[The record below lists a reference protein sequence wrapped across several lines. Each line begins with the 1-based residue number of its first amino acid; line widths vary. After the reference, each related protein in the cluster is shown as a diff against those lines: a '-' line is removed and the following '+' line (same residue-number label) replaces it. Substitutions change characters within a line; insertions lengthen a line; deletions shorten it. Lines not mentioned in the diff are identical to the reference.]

1 MKVAEHLAAATEPL
15 ISFEIIPPKR
25 GGRIKDLLDVVDGIV
40 RYGPKFIDVT
50 SHGAEVIYEET
61 PGGIRKKVKRK
72 RPGTLGI
79 CALIQSKYGI
89 DAVPHVLCEG
99 FTREE
104 TEDFLI
110 DIQYLGIENIM
121 ALRGDAPARE
131 KIKEGERTFN
141 RTARDLVVQAAN
153 MNRGVY
159 LEDLL
164 DAEPSS
170 FCIGVAGYPEKH
182 YAAPNLET
190 DIRNLKDKVDAGAD
204 YVVTQMFF
212 DNAVYFRFVDAC
224 RAAGVSVPIIPGIKI
239 VHSRHQL
246 TSVPQSFHVNIPF
259 ELSEEILRSDEE
271 RAVEAGVRWTARQAG
286 ELLEHKV
293 PAIHFYVTGR
303 SDPIDGVMR
312 RLGM

>member
-1 MKVAEHLAAATEPL
+1 MKVIEHLASAKQPL

-25 GGRIKDLLDVVDGIV
+25 GGRLKDLLDIVD
-40 RYGPKFIDVT
+40 RLSSYGPKFIDVT
-50 SHGAEVIYEET
+50 SHGAEIVYEET
-61 PGGIRKKVKRK
+61 AGGIRKKVKRK

-110 DIQYLGIENIM
+110 DIQYLGIENVM
-121 ALRGDAPARE
+121 ALRGDAPSRD
-131 KIKEGERTFN
+131 KPNPGGKTFN
-141 RTARDLVVQAAN
+141 RSARDLVLQTAS

-170 FCIGVAGYPEKH
+170 FCVGVAGYPDKH
-182 YAAPNLET
+182 YASPNLRT
-190 DIRNLKDKVDAGAD
+190 DIRSLKEKVDAGAD

-212 DNAVYFRFVDAC
+212 DNAAYFRFVESC
-224 RAAGVSVPIIPGIKI
+224 RAEGISVPIIPGLKI

-246 TSVPQSFHVNIPF
+246 TSVPLNFHVDIPF
-259 ELSEEILRSDEE
+259 ELTEEIQRSDEAYAE
-271 RAVEAGVRWTARQAG
+271 EAGVRWAARQAE
-286 ELLEHKV
+286 ELLGRGV
-293 PAIHFYVTGR
+293 PAIHFYVTGQ
-303 SDPIDGVMR
+303 SDPIARVMAL
-312 RLGM
+312 LGL

>member
-1 MKVAEHLAAATEPL
+1 VKVTEHLARATRPL

-25 GGRIKDLLDVVDGIV
+25 GGRLKDLLDVVDGIV
-40 RYGPKFIDVT
+40 RYDPKFIDVT

-61 PGGIRKKVKRK
+61 ASGIRKKIKRK

-79 CALIQSKYGI
+79 CALIQTKYGI

-121 ALRGDAPARE
+121 ALRGDTPARD
-131 KIKEGERTFN
+131 KPKPGGKTFN
-141 RTARDLVVQAAN
+141 QSARDLVAQTAN

-164 DAEPSS
+164 DAEPSA

-182 YAAPNLET
+182 FAAPNLET
-190 DIRNLKDKVDAGAD
+190 DIRNLKEKVDAGAD

-212 DNAVYFRFVDAC
+212 DNAAYFRFVDAC
-224 RAAGVSVPIIPGIKI
+224 RAEGITVPIVPGIKI
-239 VHSRHQL
+239 LNSRHQL
-246 TSVPQSFHVNIPF
+246 TSIPLSFHVDIPF
-259 ELSEEILRSDEE
+259 ELSEEILQSDEAHAE
-271 RAVEAGVRWTARQAG
+271 EAGIRWAVRQVE
-286 ELLEHKV
+286 ELLNRTV

-303 SDPIDGVMR
+303 ADPIDKVMAA
-312 RLGM
+312 LGL

>member
-1 MKVAEHLAAATEPL
+1 MKVIEHLAAAARPL

-25 GGRIKDLLDVVDGIV
+25 GGRLKDLLDIVDGIA
-40 RYGPKFIDVT
+40 RYHPKFIDVT
-50 SHGAEVIYEET
+50 SHGAEIIYDET

-121 ALRGDAPARE
+121 ALRGDAPARD
-131 KIKEGERTFN
+131 KPNPGGRTFN
-141 RTARDLVVQAAN
+141 RSAADLVLQTAN
-153 MNRGVY
+153 MNRGIY
-159 LEDLL
+159 LEDLV

-182 YAAPNLET
+182 FASPNLKT
-190 DIRNLKDKVDAGAD
+190 DIRNLKGKIDAGAD

-212 DNAVYFRFVDAC
+212 DNAVYFRFVEEC
-224 RAAGVSVPIIPGIKI
+224 RAQGISVPIIPGLKI
-239 VHSRHQL
+239 IHSRHQL
-246 TSVPQSFHVNIPF
+246 TSIPLNFHVNIPF
-259 ELSEEILRSDEE
+259 ELSEEILRSNED
-271 RAVEAGVRWTARQAG
+271 RAEEAGIRWAARQA
-286 ELLEHKV
+286 ENLLDHGV
-293 PAIHFYVTGR
+293 PAIHLYVTGQA
-303 SDPIDGVMR
+303 DPVAGVMALL
-312 RLGM
+312 RL

>member
-1 MKVAEHLAAATEPL
+1 MKVTEHLAAAARPL

-25 GGRIKDLLDVVDGIV
+25 GGRIKDLLDIIDDIA
-40 RYGPKFIDVT
+40 RYDPKFIDVT

-79 CALIQSKYGI
+79 CALIQKKYGI

-110 DIQYLGIENIM
+110 DLQYLGIENLM
-121 ALRGDAPARE
+121 ALRGDAPVRD
-131 KIKEGERTFN
+131 KPSPPGKTFN
-141 RTARDLVVQAAN
+141 RNARDLVEQVAN
-153 MNRGVY
+153 MNRGIY

-164 DAEPSS
+164 DAEPSA

-182 YAAPNLET
+182 FASPNLTT
-190 DIRNLKDKVDAGAD
+190 DIRSLKEKVEAGAE
-204 YVVTQMFF
+204 YIVTQMFF
-212 DNAVYFRFVDAC
+212 DNRAYFTFVDLC
-224 RAAGVSVPIIPGIKI
+224 RAEGITVPIIPGLKI
-239 VHSRHQL
+239 IYSRHQL
-246 TSVPQSFHVNIPF
+246 TSIPLNFHVDIPF
-259 ELSEEILRSDEE
+259 ELSEEILRSDDRQAE
-271 RAVEAGVRWTARQAG
+271 EAGIRWTARQAE
-286 ELLEHKV
+286 ELLGRNV

-303 SDPIDGVMR
+303 SDPINKVRDI
-312 RLGM
+312 LGL

>member
-1 MKVAEHLAAATEPL
+1 MKVIEHLANAARPL
-15 ISFEIIPPKR
+15 VSFEIIPPKR
-25 GGRIKDLLDVVDGIV
+25 GGRLKDLLEIVDDLA
-40 RYGPKFIDVT
+40 RFDPKFIDVT
-50 SHGAEVIYEET
+50 SHGAEIIYEET
-61 PGGIRKKVKRK
+61 AEGIRKKVKRK

-121 ALRGDAPARE
+121 ALRGDVPARE
-131 KIKEGERTFN
+131 KPKPGGKTFN
-141 RTARDLVVQAAN
+141 RGARDLVLQTAS

-182 YAAPNLET
+182 HASPNLQT
-190 DIRNLKDKVDAGAD
+190 DIRNLKEKVEAGAD

-212 DNAVYFRFVDAC
+212 DNAAYVRFVESC
-224 RAAGVSVPIIPGIKI
+224 RAEGISVPIIPGLKI
-239 VHSRHQL
+239 LHSRHQL
-246 TSVPQSFHVNIPF
+246 TSIPLGFHVNIPF
-259 ELSEEILRSDEE
+259 ELSEEILRSDERGAE
-271 RAVEAGVRWTARQAG
+271 EAGVRWAARQAE
-286 ELLEHKV
+286 ELLARQV

-303 SDPIDGVMR
+303 SDPIARVMKLIGR
-312 RLGM
+312 

>member
-1 MKVAEHLAAATEPL
+1 MKVIEHLAAAARPL

-25 GGRIKDLLDVVDGIV
+25 GGRLKDLLSIIDDIA
-40 RYGPKFIDVT
+40 RYDPKFIDVT

-61 PGGIRKKVKRK
+61 PEGIRKKVKRK

-79 CALIQSKYGI
+79 CALIQKQYGI

-110 DIQYLGIENIM
+110 DLQYLGIENVM
-121 ALRGDAPARE
+121 ALRGDAPVRDKA
-131 KIKEGERTFN
+131 KPGGKTFN
-141 RTARDLVVQAAN
+141 RDARDLIEQIAK
-153 MNRGVY
+153 MNKGVY

-182 YAAPNLET
+182 FASPNITT
-190 DIRNLKDKVDAGAD
+190 DIRSLKTKVDAGAD

-212 DNAVYFRFVDAC
+212 DNAAYFRFVELC
-224 RAAGVSVPIIPGIKI
+224 RAEGITVPVIPGLKI
-239 VHSRHQL
+239 LYSRHQL
-246 TSVPQSFHVNIPF
+246 TSIPLSFHVDIPF
-259 ELSEEILRSDEE
+259 ELSEEILRSDERGAE
-271 RAVEAGVRWTARQAG
+271 EAGVRWAARQAG
-286 ELLEHKV
+286 ELLKRNV
-293 PAIHFYVTGR
+293 PAIHFYVTGQ
-303 SDPIDGVMR
+303 SDPINKVRDI
-312 RLGM
+312 LGL

>member
-1 MKVAEHLAAATEPL
+1 MKVIEHLARATQPL

-25 GGRIKDLLDVVDGIV
+25 GGRLKDLLDVVDGIV
-40 RYGPKFIDVT
+40 RYGPRFIDVT

-61 PGGIRKKVKRK
+61 AGGIRKKVKRK

-79 CALIQSKYGI
+79 CALIQTKYGI

-121 ALRGDAPARE
+121 ALRGDAPRRE
-131 KIKEGERTFN
+131 KPDSGGKTFN
-141 RTARDLVVQAAN
+141 RSARDLVMQTAN
-153 MNRGVY
+153 MNRGIY

-164 DAEPSS
+164 DAEPSA

-182 YAAPNLET
+182 FASPNLKT
-190 DIRNLKDKVDAGAD
+190 DIRNLKEKVDAGAD

-212 DNAVYFRFVDAC
+212 DNAAYFQFVDSC
-224 RAAGVSVPIIPGIKI
+224 RAEGITVPIIPGIKI
-239 VHSRHQL
+239 VHARHQL
-246 TSVPQSFHVNIPF
+246 TSIPLGFHVNIPF
-259 ELSEEILRSDEE
+259 ELSEEILQSDERHAE
-271 RAVEAGVRWTARQAG
+271 GAGVRWAARQAE
-286 ELLEHKV
+286 ELINRKV
-293 PAIHFYVTGR
+293 PAIHFYVTGQA
-303 SDPIDGVMR
+303 DPIGKVMAL
-312 RLGM
+312 LGI

>member
-1 MKVAEHLAAATEPL
+1 MKVTEHLAAATEPL
-15 ISFEIIPPKR
+15 ISFEIIPPR
-25 GGRIKDLLDVVDGIV
+25 RGRIKDLLDVIEAIV
-40 RYGPKFIDVT
+40 RFKPKFIDVT

-61 PGGIRKKVKRK
+61 PEGIRKKIKRK

-110 DIQYLGIENIM
+110 DIQYLGIENVL
-121 ALRGDAPARE
+121 ALRGDTTRD
-131 KIKEGERTFN
+131 KKKSGERTFN
-141 RTARDLVVQAAN
+141 RSARDLVVQIAN

-159 LEDLL
+159 LEDLV

-190 DIRNLKDKVDAGAD
+190 DIRNLKEKVDAGAD
-204 YVVTQMFF
+204 YIVTQMFF
-212 DNAVYFRFVDAC
+212 DNAAYFGFVERC
-224 RAAGVSVPIIPGIKI
+224 RAAGIVVPIIPGIKI
-239 VHSRHQL
+239 VHLAHQL
-246 TSVPQSFHVNIPF
+246 TSIPRSFHVDIPF
-259 ELSEEILRSDEE
+259 ALSEEILGADEE
-271 RAVEAGVRWTARQAG
+271 HAVEAGVRWAARQAE
-286 ELLEHKV
+286 ELIARKV
-293 PAIHFYVTGR
+293 PAIHFYVTGHT
-303 SDPIDGVMR
+303 DPIAQVMS
-312 RLGM
+312 RLGR

>member
-1 MKVAEHLAAATEPL
+1 MKVTEHLAAAKEPL

-25 GGRIKDLLDVVDGIV
+25 GGRVKDLLDIVDGIA
-40 RYGPKFIDVT
+40 RFGPKFIDVT

-61 PGGIRKKVKRK
+61 AGGIKKKVKRK

-121 ALRGDAPARE
+121 ALRGDAPPRE
-131 KIKEGERTFN
+131 KAKAGERTFN
-141 RTARDLVVQAAN
+141 RTARDLVAQVAN
-153 MNRGVY
+153 MNKGIY
-159 LEDLL
+159 LEDLI

-170 FCIGVAGYPEKH
+170 FCIAVAGYPEKH

-190 DIRNLKDKVDAGAD
+190 DIRNLKEKVDAGAD
-204 YVVTQMFF
+204 YIVTQMFF
-212 DNAVYFRFVDAC
+212 DNAAYFRFVELC
-224 RAAGVSVPIIPGIKI
+224 RAAGISVPIIPGLKI

-246 TSVPQSFHVNIPF
+246 TSIPQNFHVNIPF
-259 ELSEEILRSDEE
+259 ELSEEILRSGEE
-271 RAVEAGVRWTARQAG
+271 QAVEAGVRWAARQAA
-286 ELLEHKV
+286 ELLDRKV
-293 PAIHFYVTGR
+293 PAIHFYVTGQ
-303 SDPIDGVMR
+303 SDPIAGVME
-312 RLGM
+312 RLGL

>member
-1 MKVAEHLAAATEPL
+1 VKVTEHLARAKKPL

-25 GGRIKDLLDVVDGIV
+25 GGSLKELLDIVD
-40 RYGPKFIDVT
+40 RLSRHGPKFIDVT
-50 SHGAEVIYEET
+50 SHGAEVVYEET
-61 PGGIRKKVKRK
+61 AGGIRKKVKRK

-121 ALRGDAPARE
+121 ALRGDAPDRD
-131 KIKEGERTFN
+131 KPKPGGKTFN
-141 RTARDLVVQAAN
+141 RTARDLVAQTVS

-159 LEDLL
+159 LEDLI

-182 YAAPNLET
+182 FASPNLQT
-190 DIRNLKDKVDAGAD
+190 DIRSLKEKVDAGAD

-212 DNAVYFRFVDAC
+212 ENAAYFRFVEIC
-224 RAAGVSVPIIPGIKI
+224 RAEGIAVPIIPGLK
-239 VHSRHQL
+239 VLHARHQL
-246 TSVPQSFHVNIPF
+246 TSIPLNFHVDIPF
-259 ELSEEILRSDEE
+259 ELSEEILRSDEP
-271 RAVEAGVRWTARQAG
+271 RAEEAGVRWAVRQAK
-286 ELLEHKV
+286 ELLDRDV

-303 SDPIDGVMR
+303 SDPIDRVVEL
-312 RLGM
+312 LGI

>member
-1 MKVAEHLAAATEPL
+1 MKVIEHLAAAAQPL

-25 GGRIKDLLDVVDGIV
+25 GGRLKDLLDIVDGIA
-40 RYGPKFIDVT
+40 RFGPKFIDVT
-50 SHGAEVIYEET
+50 SHGAEIIYEET

-110 DIQYLGIENIM
+110 DVQYLGIENIM
-121 ALRGDAPARE
+121 ALRGDAPTRD
-131 KIKEGERTFN
+131 KPNPGGKTFN
-141 RTARDLVVQAAN
+141 RSARDLVLQTAN
-153 MNRGVY
+153 MNRGIY
-159 LEDLL
+159 LEDLM

-182 YAAPNLET
+182 FASPNLRT
-190 DIRNLKDKVDAGAD
+190 DIRNLKEKVDAGAD

-212 DNAVYFRFVDAC
+212 DNAAYFRFVESC
-224 RAAGVSVPIIPGIKI
+224 RAEGITVPIIPGIKI
-239 VHSRHQL
+239 LHSRHQL
-246 TSVPQSFHVNIPF
+246 TSIPFNFHVNIPF
-259 ELSEEILRSDEE
+259 ELSEEILRSDDGHAEE
-271 RAVEAGVRWTARQAG
+271 VGVRWAASQA
-286 ELLEHKV
+286 EDLLNRKV
-293 PAIHFYVTGR
+293 PAIHFYVTGQ
-303 SDPIDGVMR
+303 SDPIAKVMAL
-312 RLGM
+312 LGL